1 LKSNRKNMIVAG
13 VGLQKKSDDF
23 TERASEKSREV

>member
-1 LKSNRKNMIVAG
+1 MIVAG